1 MTITRMID
9 GTVKEIEL
17 TKSEME
23 RAASIVREN
32 DLISFAENMLQ
43 TNYPAIWNNL
53 DLRNRFI
60 SSYLHEWMKYDS
72 SDDLDVFNFV
82 FEEEFAAIEQ

>member
-72 SDDLDVFNFV
+72 SEDLDIFNFV